1 MHMRETLAEVT
12 LGCAAAS
19 EEAGIAY
26 ARVQIGQIGQREHL
40 LRIPFACRPLP
51 ALHGRDVAYAAVEA
65 VAARLLRRGIR
76 RVVFQVAEPELVAD
90 LAGRR
95 NVPAPLSV
103 PYVTLRCRLNRFT
116 AAHIVLAQDERGCRD
131 LEARARAE
139 VSLDI
144 AA

>member
-1 MHMRETLAEVT
+1 MNMRETLAEVT

-19 EEAGIAY
+19 ETAGIAY
-26 ARVQIGQIGQREHL
+26 ARVQIGQREHL

-65 VAARLLRRGIR
+65 VAARLLERGIR
-76 RVVFQVAEPELVAD
+76 RVVFGVAEPELVAD

-116 AAHIVLAQDERGCRD
+116 AAHIVLAEDERGCRD

-139 VSLDI
+139 VLLDI